1 MKKYLIFILFFNNV
15 FCSPVVFVENLNVES
30 NVINEYKD
38 KPYENLTEKYGSSL
52 SILVNNSLINV
63 INPQYNFK
71 IESYHYIES
80 NFKDYKNQPD
90 YLLIGKINY
99 IYLEKNSE
107 KFANSNYFSHIN
119 SYNALINYTL
129 IRQRDSVIINNFNVF
144 STTGTAQLNK
154 TYSDVIT
161 EDDNKNLKSM
171 SKEIALEIINN
182 LNLTNLN

>member
-1 MKKYLIFILFFNNV
+1 MYFNLAL
-15 FCSPVVFVENLNVES
+15 CKPVVLVESLNVES

-38 KPYENLTEKYGSSL
+38 KPYENLTEKYGKTL

-63 INPQYNFK
+63 IEPKYNLK
-71 IESYHYIES
+71 VESKNYIIES

-90 YLLIGKINY
+90 FLLIGKINY

-107 KFANSNYFSHIN
+107 QIADSNYFSHIN

-129 IRQRDSVIINNFNVF
+129 IRKKDNSIINNFNVF
-144 STTGTAQLNK
+144 STTGLSQLNK
-154 TYSDVIT
+154 TYSDVII
-161 EDDNKNLKSM
+161 EDDNKNLKLM
-171 SKEIALEIINN
+171 SKEIVLEIINN